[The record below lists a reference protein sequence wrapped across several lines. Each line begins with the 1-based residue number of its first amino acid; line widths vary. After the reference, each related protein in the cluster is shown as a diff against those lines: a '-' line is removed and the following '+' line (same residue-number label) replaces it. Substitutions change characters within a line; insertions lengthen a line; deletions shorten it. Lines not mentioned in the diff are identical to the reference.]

1 MFSAW
6 LVSIRC
12 AFCSHI
18 HRYISILRTVK
29 WLCEN
34 ELHVVR
40 GTAFS
45 LASCHGSAWRD
56 CSFFCQEQNR
66 TEDIK
71 VAWDFMLGT
80 ALQAE
85 KKLIISI
92 CGNWGY
98 SICCFPMS
106 SILLPRL
113 VGVWRSGFNDNRRSY
128 NPVQLSV
135 FDNHI
140 SIFHINNIQ
149 LSEWTH
155 QLLSTNNRLS
165 NECLSTMHP
174 RCCRDVIGSPIGQTS
189 KEGAGLI

>member
-1 MFSAW
+1 MFSAG
-6 LVSIRC
+6 LSALDVLSVVI
-12 AFCSHI
+12 FI
-18 HRYISILRTVK
+18 GILPFSEQLSDCVRMNCMWSEVQHSLWHHVMAVPDETV
-29 WLCEN
+29 L
-34 ELHVVR
+34 
-40 GTAFS
+40 
-45 LASCHGSAWRD
+45 
-56 CSFFCQEQNR
+56 FCQEKNR

-71 VAWDFMLGT
+71 VAWDFMLDT

-106 SILLPRL
+106 SILLTRL
-113 VGVWRSGFNDNRRSY
+113 VGVWRSEFNDNRRSY

-174 RCCRDVIGSPIGQTS
+174 HYCRDVIGSPIGQTS